1 MNAQTPFQPTIAL
14 IPAFNESR
22 FIGSIVLAARAY
34 VDLVIVIDDGSTD
47 QTAEIA
53 CKAGAILVQHQQNQ
67 GKSAA
72 VNTGFAHARHFNPR
86 AVVMLDGDG
95 QHCASDIPSVL
106 APICGGVADIV
117 VGSRFL
123 DVHSEIPAYRQ
134 VGQYGLT
141 MITNLASG
149 VRVSDSQ
156 SGFRAF
162 SRTAL
167 ETLSFTRDGG
177 FSIESEMQFQIREHS
192 LRVVEAPINVIYAE
206 KAKRNPIAQG
216 WQVLQGIAGMV
227 RQTRPVLFCGMA
239 GCILLSFSLAWGW
252 ALLNIYTA
260 QQLIDPVAG
269 LMTILLAV
277 LGIVVLFAGFVLQA
291 TRSMLLRLQTALI
304 DRIGRDQPASTRS
317 VVLTTQE
324 RELWPEEALA
334 QISR

>member
-1 MNAQTPFQPTIAL
+1 MNAQSPFQPTIAL
-14 IPAFNESR
+14 IPAFNEER

-34 VDLVIVIDDGSTD
+34 VDLVVVIDDGSTD
-47 QTAEIA
+47 QTAAIA
-53 CKAGAILVQHQQNQ
+53 CKAGATIVQHQQNQ

-72 VNTGFAHARHFNPR
+72 VNTGFAHVRGLNPR

-95 QHCASDIPSVL
+95 QHCAGDIPGVL
-106 APICGGVADIV
+106 GPICRGEADIV

-123 DVHSEIPAYRQ
+123 NVRSAIPAYRQ
-134 VGQYGLT
+134 VGQHGLT

-177 FSIESEMQFQIREHS
+177 FSIESEMQFQIREHA

-216 WQVLQGIAGMV
+216 LQVLKGIAGMV
-227 RQTRPVLFCGMA
+227 RQTRPVLFCGAA
-239 GCILLSFSLAWGW
+239 GSILLCFSLIWGW
-252 ALLNIYTA
+252 SLLNLYTA
-260 QQLIDPVAG
+260 QQIIDPVAG
-269 LMTILLAV
+269 VMTILLSV

-291 TRSMLLRLQTALI
+291 TRSMLLRLQTALV
-304 DRIGRDQPASTRS
+304 DRIGRDQPATTRS
-317 VVLTTQE
+317 VVIEAQP
-324 RELWPEEALA
+324 REQWREEALA
-334 QISR
+334 RTRA